1 MFGPWRPP
9 FGPPGHR
16 GRGGRGRR
24 GDVRAAILAL
34 LAERS
39 MHGYEMISE
48 LEERTGGMWRPSP
61 GSVYPTLQLL
71 EDEGLIS
78 SEQVDGKR
86 LYSLTDTGREQAG
99 RAQQAPWDRIT
110 EGFDWDTMNRLRGG
124 IVALTTAFGQLMA
137 SGTAEQ
143 KAQAAEVLADAKR
156 RLYAI
161 LAEDEAAPDEE

>member
-1 MFGPWRPP
+1 
-9 FGPPGHR
+9 
-16 GRGGRGRR
+16 
-24 GDVRAAILAL
+24 
-34 LAERS
+34 

-78 SEQVDGKR
+78 SEQTEGKR
-86 LYSLTDTGREQAG
+86 LYSLTDAGREQASQG
-99 RAQQAPWDRIT
+99 QQAPWDRIT
-110 EGFDWDTMNRLRGG
+110 EGFDWETMNRLRGG
-124 IVALTTAFGQLMA
+124 IVGLTTAFGQLMA
-137 SGTAEQ
+137 SGTDAQ

-161 LAEDEAAPDEE
+161 LAEEDDAVPGEE